1 MARTLGFFLCT
12 LIITSTLQ
20 AQQAVKTKDAV
31 RINGISQWIGV
42 NGKDDSKPVLLFL
55 HGGPGFSSRPYSRK
69 FIKGLRKDFI
79 VVQWDQRESGITAH
93 WSPMQE
99 PLTLDMFHQD
109 TYEVVQ
115 YLLKRFDREKIY
127 LVGFSWGAFLGLH
140 FAHQHP
146 ELLHA
151 YISVSGSPYNEES
164 ERLTLERLK
173 EKAEASGNEEAL
185 AEISQIK
192 IPFQDWETLYF
203 QRKWTAYYSGVKTSN
218 RTYPPSLF
226 EEWSV
231 KWLPLF
237 VEASKVNYFENAA
250 EIHCPI
256 YFFHSNKD
264 YASNYKVTER
274 YFHALKAEHKHMV
287 WFEESTHEIPNQEPQ
302 KFSEELINIAKA
314 Q

>member
-1 MARTLGFFLCT
+1 MIRILPLLLLTCLMTG
-12 LIITSTLQ
+12 TLQ
-20 AQQAVKTKDAV
+20 AQNSVKTKDAV
-31 RINGISQWIGV
+31 NINGITQWIGV

-69 FIKGLRKDFI
+69 FVKGLRKDFI
-79 VVQWDQRESGITAH
+79 VVQWDQRESGITAS

-115 YLLKRFDREKIY
+115 YLRKRFDREKIY
-127 LVGFSWGAFLGLH
+127 LVGFSWGATLGLH
-140 FAHQHP
+140 FAKQHP

-151 YISVSGSPYNEES
+151 YVSVSGSPHTEES

-173 EKAEASGNEEAL
+173 EKAEASHNEEAL
-185 AEISQIK
+185 QEISQIE
-192 IPFQDWETLYF
+192 IPFQQWEALYY
-203 QRKWTAYYSGVKTSN
+203 QRKWTAYYSGVKTNSK
-218 RTYPPSLF
+218 TYPASLF
-226 EEWSV
+226 EKWSV

-237 VEASKVNYFENAA
+237 VEASRVNYFESAA

-264 YASNYKVTER
+264 YASNYKLTEK
-274 YFHALKAEHKHMV
+274 YFHALKAEHKRMV
-287 WFEESTHEIPNQEPQ
+287 WFEKSTHEIPNQEPE
-302 KFSEELINIAKA
+302 KFSEELIKISHSL
-314 Q
+314 